1 MEFHSALGCCKD
13 CVIFALTNTFARP
26 KLIAALT
33 HNDVSRDSGLAAKK
47 LNAKATACRV
57 APVTG

>member
-1 MEFHSALGCCKD
+1 
-13 CVIFALTNTFARP
+13 VIFALTNTFARP